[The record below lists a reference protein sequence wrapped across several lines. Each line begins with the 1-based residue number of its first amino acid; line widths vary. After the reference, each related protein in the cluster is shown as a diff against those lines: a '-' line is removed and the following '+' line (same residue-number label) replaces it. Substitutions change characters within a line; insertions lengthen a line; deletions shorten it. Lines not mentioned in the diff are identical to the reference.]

1 MAHTQKYLF
10 ETSFD
15 PEDIRRRKAEAA
27 EVARRAEEERLEAE
41 AEAVARAAAEAEAEP
56 PPPMFTEEELS
67 IARTQAYA
75 EGETAGRA
83 EGQRIVEAQI
93 SQALEQALPQIGKL
107 IDRQHKSDAELR
119 AASVDIALAAVR
131 KLLPEATRRRGLG
144 EIEAVIRD
152 CLLDMVDEPRIVIR
166 VADEMLDMLR
176 ARVEPITER
185 LGFAGSVVLL
195 AEPGMGPADCR
206 IEWADGGAERLSSRV
221 WQEIEA
227 AAVRLVGHQTQR
239 TTSTDTAASP
249 PDAGAGDDESPDE
262 PPETAEQ
269 ATNTEPAT
277 AAEAG

>member
-15 PEDIRRRKAEAA
+15 REDIRRRKAEAV
-27 EVARRAEEERLEAE
+27 EVARRAEEERLQAE

-249 PDAGAGDDESPDE
+249 PDAGAGDDEPPDE

-269 ATNTEPAT
+269 PTNTEPAT

>member
-1 MAHTQKYLF
+1 MAHPQKYLF

-15 PEDIRRRKAEAA
+15 PEDIRHRQAEAA
-27 EVARRAEEERLEAE
+27 AAARRSEEERLRAE

-131 KLLPEATRRRGLG
+131 KLLPEAARRRGLS

-166 VADEMLDMLR
+166 VADEMLDMLS

-221 WQEIEA
+221 WQDIEA
-227 AAVRLVGHQTQR
+227 AVARLVGHDAHRAAASDTA
-239 TTSTDTAASP
+239 TDPPDTDT
-249 PDAGAGDDESPDE
+249 GDDEPPAQ
-262 PPETAEQ
+262 PPETAEHP
-269 ATNTEPAT
+269 TSTEPAT
-277 AAEAG
+277 AAAAG

>member
-10 ETSFD
+10 ETAFD

-249 PDAGAGDDESPDE
+249 PDAGTGDDEPPDE

-269 ATNTEPAT
+269 PTNTEPAT
-277 AAEAG
+277 ATAAG

>member
-1 MAHTQKYLF
+1 MAHSQKYLF

-15 PEDIRRRKAEAA
+15 PEDIRLRQA
-27 EVARRAEEERLEAE
+27 EVAAAARRAEEERLEAE

-119 AASVDIALAAVR
+119 AASVEVALASVR
-131 KLLPEATRRRGLG
+131 KLLPEAARRRGLG
-144 EIEAVIRD
+144 EIEAIIRD
-152 CLLDMVDEPRIVIR
+152 CLLDMVEEPRIVIR

-221 WQEIEA
+221 WQEVEA
-227 AAVRLVGHQTQR
+227 AAARLVGHDAHGATMNG
-239 TTSTDTAASP
+239 TAQSP
-249 PDAGAGDDESPDE
+249 PDADASDNQPSHE
-262 PPETAEQ
+262 PPETADDPL
-269 ATNTEPAT
+269 NTEPAT
-277 AAEAG
+277 AAAAG

>member
-15 PEDIRRRKAEAA
+15 REDIRRRKAEAV
-27 EVARRAEEERLEAE
+27 EVARRAEEERLQAE

-249 PDAGAGDDESPDE
+249 PDAGAGDDEPPDE

-269 ATNTEPAT
+269 PTNTEPAT
-277 AAEAG
+277 ATAAG